1 VSVNVDVAVAV
12 GVSVGVSVKVNV
24 GVCIDVSTVPVT
36 RGIYSLVTA
45 GDKNVAL
52 DGSVRVSVKVG
63 TGKDTSNAAPTI
75 TRFTAMAA
83 SRIAPMIRRGVI

>member
-1 VSVNVDVAVAV
+1 VSINVDVAVAV

-24 GVCIDVSTVPVT
+24 GVCVDISTVT
-36 RGIYSLVTA
+36 RGIYSLVA
-45 GDKNVAL
+45 VGDKNVAL
-52 DGSVRVSVKVG
+52 GGSVRVSVKVG

-83 SRIAPMIRRGVI
+83 SRIAPMIRRGGI